1 MEHTG
6 PTVMDSADAP
16 GGPAGLARAIDR
28 ALPELVALRHHLH
41 MHPEVAYCE
50 HGTCAVIA
58 QGLERLGVA
67 HTTGWAGGT
76 GVVAVIPAT
85 GDHAGNGR
93 GDIDGRRAV
102 ALRADIDALPITERT
117 GLPYA
122 SVHAGRMHA
131 CGHDGHTAILMG
143 AARVLAAWPSRPRP
157 VVLVFQP
164 AEEGGGGAD
173 RMCREGLLDGAR
185 TGVAVGCA
193 YGLHGWPDL
202 PLGHL
207 GTRPGPL
214 LAATDE
220 FEVTLHGVQCHAAYP
235 QRGADPVLA
244 AAQCISAAQSIASR
258 TVGPLD
264 SVVVSVTQVRAGTA
278 SNVIPDRAHFSGT
291 LRTLKTQTRATVKRR
306 FDELVRG
313 VAGAMGCR
321 AEIAWHDGYPVTH
334 NDPALTERFFAAAA
348 RLVGPERVHRIE
360 HPTMGGEDFSY
371 YAQRV
376 PAVFY
381 CLGLRQQAQ
390 SPGPSLHQAEFD
402 FADAAI
408 PLGVEMMVRLALEPA
423 EPGP

>member
-1 MEHTG
+1 MHQTG
-6 PTVMDSADAP
+6 SAVVDPAAA
-16 GGPAGLARAIDR
+16 PAGLAQRIDL
-28 ALPELVALRHHLH
+28 ALPDLVALRHYLH
-41 MHPEVAYCE
+41 MHPELAYQE
-50 HGTCAVIA
+50 HATSATIA
-58 QGLERLGVA
+58 QELDRLGIE
-67 HTTGWAGGT
+67 HTSGWAGGT
-76 GVVAVIPAT
+76 GVVGVIPAT
-85 GDHAGNGR
+85 GQGGGR
-93 GDIDGRRAV
+93 GV

-122 SVHAGRMHA
+122 SAFSGRMHA
-131 CGHDGHTAILMG
+131 CGHDGHAAILVG
-143 AARVLAAWPSRPRP
+143 AARVLSALPTRPNP
-157 VVLVFQP
+157 VVLIFQP

-185 TGVAVGCA
+185 TGVTVARA

-220 FEVTLHGVQCHAAYP
+220 FEVTVLGTQCHAAYP

-244 AAQCISAAQSIASR
+244 AAHCISAAQSIASR

-264 SVVVSVTQVRAGTA
+264 SVVLSVTRMDAGTA

-291 LRTLKTQTRATVKRR
+291 LRTLKPATRQAVKRR
-306 FDELVRG
+306 FDELTQG
-313 VAGAMGCR
+313 VAQAMGCR
-321 AEIAWHDGYPVTH
+321 AQIAWHDGYPVTH
-334 NDPALTERFFAAAA
+334 NDPALTERFFASAA

-381 CLGLRQQAQ
+381 CLGLRQHPDR
-390 SPGPSLHQAEFD
+390 PGPSLHQAEFD

-408 PLGVEMMVRLALEPA
+408 PLGVEMMVRLALEPI